1 MRLFLRKND
10 SVLKRNRKKTDRM
23 ACCLLPG
30 VRSTAMTEMT
40 EEPDVDWATLFGE
53 EGGKEHG
60 RPTEGY
66 VCSECSTNTFIEIDN
81 EEVICKKCGTHIEW
95 LIDTTAEFRHFG
107 SEDRAPD
114 PSRIGNPMD
123 ELYPESSLGYRVMGR
138 AGESKEMRK
147 IRQYHQWNIM
157 PYKERSLHVTCEN
170 LHVICNRAGIPTAIV
185 NEAKH
190 LYSQV
195 GPLEIQRGDRKNG
208 LQAACVYEG
217 LKRHGTPWLPIEVAK
232 IFKMDVKTVTR
243 GIKQFSSLL
252 DEHRHATGPTH
263 FAMADTKKEYPPT
276 HFRHCLEPAIH
287 KLETPR
293 STYNELLEVA
303 TSIGNSIDKYG
314 ICSETTPSS
323 LAAAALSIACQHLE
337 LPKTNEEVSRVCSIS
352 SATLQKCLKRL
363 EKWRGQLIKEINC
376 SE

>member
-1 MRLFLRKND
+1 
-10 SVLKRNRKKTDRM
+10 M

-30 VRSTAMTEMT
+30 VSSAAAATTVT
-40 EEPDVDWATLFGE
+40 EEPDVDWAALFGE
-53 EGGKEHG
+53 EAAK
-60 RPTEGY
+60 RPQTEGHS
-66 VCSECSTNTFIEIDN
+66 CSECNTNVFIEIDN
-81 EEVICKKCGTHIEW
+81 KEVICTKCGEHIEW
-95 LIDTTAEFRHFG
+95 LIDTTAEFQHFG

-138 AGESKEMRK
+138 PGESKEMRK

-170 LHVICNRAGIPTAIV
+170 LYVICTRAGIPMAII

-208 LQAACVYEG
+208 LQAACVYEA
-217 LKRHGTPWLPIEVAK
+217 LKRHGTPWLPNEVAK
-232 IFKMDVKTVTR
+232 IFKMDVKSVTR

-263 FAMADTKKEYPPT
+263 FAMAEKKEYPPT
-276 HFRHCLEPAIH
+276 HFRYCLEPAIH

-293 STYNELLEVA
+293 STYVEILEVA
-303 TSIGNSIDKYG
+303 TSIGNLIDKYG

-323 LAAAALSIACQHLE
+323 LAAAALSMACQYLE